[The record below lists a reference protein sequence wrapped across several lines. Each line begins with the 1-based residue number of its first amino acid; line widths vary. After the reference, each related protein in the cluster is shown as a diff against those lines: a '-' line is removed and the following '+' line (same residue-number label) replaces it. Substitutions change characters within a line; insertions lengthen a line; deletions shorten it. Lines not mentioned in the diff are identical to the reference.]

1 MPGTSKSAWN
11 NWRNLAIRSVRGTL
25 SPRTSTARPQSSLIK
40 TFGSAAMAFVAAV
53 ADADAISSD
62 MIARKIRRDI
72 SAELPFSFC
81 RQLPFGAMRRSG
93 PPTLGGDIDRRSIL
107 SQIGTAGTQ
116 NATARRGRTSEHSQT
131 ARQTLAAQPSI
142 PPSDQLGDATLGRAL

>member
-25 SPRTSTARPQSSLIK
+25 LPRTSTVLPQSSLIK

-72 SAELPFSFC
+72 SAELRFSFC
-81 RQLPFGAMRRSG
+81 RQLPFCGRSG

-116 NATARRGRTSEHSQT
+116 NATARRGRRTEHSQT
-131 ARQTLAAQPSI
+131 ARQTLAASHRSP
-142 PPSDQLGDATLGRAL
+142 L

>member
-25 SPRTSTARPQSSLIK
+25 SPRASTVRPQSSLIK

-81 RQLPFGAMRRSG
+81 RQLPFGAMQRSG
-93 PPTLGGDIDRRSIL
+93 PPTLGGDVNRRSIL

-116 NATARRGRTSEHSQT
+116 EQRELTFTRFSAVSMSGLRLRTTWLKGNHF
-131 ARQTLAAQPSI
+131 AASKKV
-142 PPSDQLGDATLGRAL
+142 T